1 VKSQLYVDGKPAA
14 GTDTRFQ
21 VVVAPGGAVQ
31 LARHDAASP

>member
-21 VVVAPGGAVQ
+21 VVVAPGGGVQ
-31 LARHDAASP
+31 LAENSR